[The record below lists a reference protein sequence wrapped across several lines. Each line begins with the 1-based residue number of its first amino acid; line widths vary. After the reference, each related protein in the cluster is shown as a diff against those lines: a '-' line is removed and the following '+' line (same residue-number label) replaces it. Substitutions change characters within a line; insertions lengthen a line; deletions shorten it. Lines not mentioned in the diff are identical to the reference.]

1 MSGPYRAAMMLRLRC
16 HEGLRGVG
24 DADSYR
30 RGGFHIRPWE
40 CAAAQ
45 AAREDESRTSIKIV
59 IKDFE
64 IYPTSTAASAL
75 AAYSPARRASSSVF
89 ACPPISIKTLPVV
102 KS

>member
-16 HEGLRGVG
+16 HEGLWGVG

-45 AAREDESRTSIKIV
+45 AAREGRIPPLIKIV
-59 IKDFE
+59 IRD
-64 IYPTSTAASAL
+64 
-75 AAYSPARRASSSVF
+75 
-89 ACPPISIKTLPVV
+89 LP
-102 KS
+102 SQHSG

>member
-16 HEGLRGVG
+16 YEGLQGVG

-45 AAREDESRTSIKIV
+45 AAREG
-59 IKDFE
+59 
-64 IYPTSTAASAL
+64 
-75 AAYSPARRASSSVF
+75 
-89 ACPPISIKTLPVV
+89 
-102 KS
+102 

>member
-16 HEGLRGVG
+16 HEGLWGVG

-45 AAREDESRTSIKIV
+45 AAQEDESR
-59 IKDFE
+59 
-64 IYPTSTAASAL
+64 P
-75 AAYSPARRASSSVF
+75 
-89 ACPPISIKTLPVV
+89 
-102 KS
+102 